1 MGAFERMATDS
12 DHVID
17 DASPLPTQ
25 VATLAGLERISEQF
39 PTELVRFLSLYGFAI
54 NEVTTKLEILQAEY
68 THFHD
73 RNPIEHISSRVK
85 DPQSIIDKARR
96 RRVGLGLDEIR
107 DNIQDIAGIRV
118 TCSFVSDVYV
128 AFEALCAQADIE
140 VIEVEDYIAEPKPNG
155 YRSLHA
161 IIKVPVFLTG
171 GAEDVFVELQF
182 RTIAMDFWASLEH
195 TIFYK
200 YDKQVPDLLLRELHE
215 AAETAAHLDRR
226 MERLHREISV
236 LGIEPE
242 PEPGGNGLVA
252 S

>member
-1 MGAFERMATDS
+1 VMAIDPDPHLDDLDDTEPGALVVLDPPVSGQDGPVDAPAPSLADLDGLTDQ
-12 DHVID
+12 I
-17 DASPLPTQ
+17 
-25 VATLAGLERISEQF
+25 

-54 NEVTTKLEILQAEY
+54 EELTTKLEILRSEY

-73 RNPIEHISSRVK
+73 RNPIERVSSRVK
-85 DPQSIIDKARR
+85 DPQSIIAKARR
-96 RRVGLGLDEIR
+96 RDVGLGFDEIR
-107 DNIQDIAGIRV
+107 EHIQDIAGIRV

-128 AFEALCAQADIE
+128 VFEALCAQADLE

-161 IIKVPVFLTG
+161 IVLVPVFLSG
-171 GAEDVFVELQF
+171 GVEHVPVELQF

-200 YDKQVPDLLLRELHE
+200 YDKHVPDGLLQELRE

-226 MERLHREISV
+226 MERLHREIGS
-236 LGIEPE
+236 LDQ
-242 PEPGGNGLVA
+242 
-252 S
+252 